1 MNINCNSYWAPFIR
15 PLYEAVRQAEES
27 TNFGTL
33 SMKTDIVETDKS
45 YRLSVDLP
53 GIVKENIKLTYE
65 DNYLRLEVNTPEPK
79 KDTQF
84 LRRERFCGQA
94 SRAYYM
100 EGIDE
105 KGITAHFENGVL
117 EIEIPKAKEEVKTH
131 VVEIN

>member
-1 MNINCNSYWAPFIR
+1 MNVNYNSYWAPFIR
-15 PLYEAVRQAEES
+15 PLYEAVRQAEAS

-33 SMKTDIVETDKS
+33 SMKTDIVENEKS
-45 YRLSVDLP
+45 YHLSVDLP

-65 DNYLRLEVNTPEPK
+65 DNYLRLEVNTAEPK

-94 SRAYYM
+94 SRSYYM